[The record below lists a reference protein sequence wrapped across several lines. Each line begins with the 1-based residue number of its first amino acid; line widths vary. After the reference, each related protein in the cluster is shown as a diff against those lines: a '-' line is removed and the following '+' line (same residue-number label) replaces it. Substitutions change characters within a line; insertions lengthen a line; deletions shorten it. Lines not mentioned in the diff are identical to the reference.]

1 MQFSLEIVND
11 KGLHARASAKFVE
24 TVEGFDAKAFVS
36 RDGMEV
42 SGDSIMG
49 LMMLAASPR
58 HLDRGAG
65 RGLAGLRARRGAARA
80 RHRAVRRAE
89 LTSADARRRIRSLGT

>member
-1 MQFSLEIVND
+1 MRFSLDIVNE

-24 TVEGFDAKAFVS
+24 TVERFDARAIVR

-49 LMMLAASPR
+49 LMMLAAAKGTSIEVTVK
-58 HLDRGAG
+58 GAEAEP
-65 RGLAGLRARRGAARA
+65 LAAALRDLVAARFGEA
-80 RHRAVRRAE
+80 K
-89 LTSADARRRIRSLGT
+89 

>member
-49 LMMLAASPR
+49 LMMLAAGQG
-58 HLDRGAG
+58 HTILIEVEGKE
-65 RGLAGLRARRGAARA
+65 AAMA
-80 RHRAVRRAE
+80 LEALIKLVE
-89 LTSADARRRIRSLGT
+89 NGFGEDD

>member
-1 MQFSLEIVND
+1 MQFSLRIVND

-24 TVEGFDAKAFVS
+24 TVERYDARAFVS

-49 LMMLAASPR
+49 LMMLAAAKGTVIEVR
-58 HLDRGAG
+58 VDGAEAEALAAALRDLVEG
-65 RGLAGLRARRGAARA
+65 RFGEGN
-80 RHRAVRRAE
+80 
-89 LTSADARRRIRSLGT
+89 

>member
-1 MQFSLEIVND
+1 MQFSLEIVNE

-24 TVEGFDAKAFVS
+24 LVERFDAHALVS

-49 LMMLAASPR
+49 LMML
-58 HLDRGAG
+58 
-65 RGLAGLRARRGAARA
+65 GAACGTSIDVCLEGA
-80 RHRAVRRAE
+80 EAAE
-89 LTSADARRRIRSLGT
+89 LAAALTQLVGSRFGESS